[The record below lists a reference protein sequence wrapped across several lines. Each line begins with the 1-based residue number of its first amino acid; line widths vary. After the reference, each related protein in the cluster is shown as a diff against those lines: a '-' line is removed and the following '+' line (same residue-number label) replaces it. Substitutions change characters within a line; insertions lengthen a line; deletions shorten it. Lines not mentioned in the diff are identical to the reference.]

1 MAQGTQRAC
10 QKLVISLSVIAM
22 IGCITTRAAQNG
34 QPPSDVRRVIE
45 GTWELVEWHVAGR
58 VLRPPE
64 MEGRWMVHDGVVMAT
79 RHRNGQDGHESTAG
93 YGRYRWGP
101 TTWTYGYERSEDRR
115 GPSVDEAPLRVTAI
129 PDRVF
134 EITRNGD
141 HLILED
147 ADQTLRWDY
156 DITDNTFLLMGRG
169 QQIIRKYRRVE

>member
-22 IGCITTRAAQNG
+22 IGCITTRTAQNG
-34 QPPSDVRRVIE
+34 QPPSAVRRVIE

-141 HLILED
+141 HLILVD

-156 DITDNTFLLMGRG
+156 DITNNTFLLMGRG

>member
-1 MAQGTQRAC
+1 MTDRHRAWVLTLTVVTSTFAPLAQPTEAVAQDTRPPTHVRA
-10 QKLVISLSVIAM
+10 M
-22 IGCITTRAAQNG
+22 
-34 QPPSDVRRVIE
+34 IE
-45 GTWELVEWHVAGR
+45 GTWRLVEWHSGGEVVR
-58 VLRPPE
+58 SPD
-64 MEGRWMVHDGVVMAT
+64 MEGLWMVYDGHVMAT

-147 ADQTLRWDY
+147 AAQTLRWDY
-156 DITDNTFLLMGRG
+156 DITNNTFLLMGRD
-169 QQIIRKYRRVE
+169 QRVIRKYRRVE